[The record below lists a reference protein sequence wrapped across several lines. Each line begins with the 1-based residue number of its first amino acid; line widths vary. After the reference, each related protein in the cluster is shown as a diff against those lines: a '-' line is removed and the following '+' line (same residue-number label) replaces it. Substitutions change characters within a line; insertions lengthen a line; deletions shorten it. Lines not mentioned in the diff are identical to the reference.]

1 MPKIDVARLNAVRPQ
16 AKPSDNPPE
25 ATSTHSDDAKDP
37 MEVDRVPMGRTL
49 SKRNEKVVKHLKR
62 GATEKEMESFQKRVL
77 RIPIEKPFEEAYFT
91 HILWM
96 FFRETRETEEDIRR
110 MFCGA
115 REKMKKRITLKKKSD
130 PEKFAIPCT
139 VKGIE
144 FPHALCNTTA
154 SVNILPRIISS
165 GGIIRDLEVQIEAC
179 GKGTRFS
186 RINGADRRAS
196 INREIQESIDR
207 ANNQSVDD
215 KTSVIDRHPSET
227 TIHCK
232 QNPNYDNQYLTQDE
246 FGIFRDP
253 DGYARAID
261 DGHAMHVSREEIA
274 EILQIINGVDN
285 LFMQQHIVPSHQRM
299 VMAVHLRKRE
309 GRGRWT
315 SKASRVH
322 RRFKLIRPFKD
333 KGGTSLIHSV
343 FGQAVKAKHL
353 REFSVQ
359 DLACV
364 QAVVVKLFKMEGG
377 MKMKV
382 AVTFKGSNYLVWSR
396 MVKNAVGSK
405 GLWKHITSGEAPM
418 AITQGGLIVKL
429 ELSITLIEMLG

>member
-1 MPKIDVARLNAVRPQ
+1 MEQ
-16 AKPSDNPPE
+16 
-25 ATSTHSDDAKDP
+25 TDAH
-37 MEVDRVPMGRTL
+37 R
-49 SKRNEKVVKHLKR
+49 S
-62 GATEKEMESFQKRVL
+62 TEKHKSRSTEPQ
-77 RIPIEKPFEEAYFT
+77 PIG
-91 HILWM
+91 
-96 FFRETRETEEDIRR
+96 RR
-110 MFCGA
+110 QNLHH
-115 REKMKKRITLKKKSD
+115 RS
-130 PEKFAIPCT
+130 
-139 VKGIE
+139 
-144 FPHALCNTTA
+144 
-154 SVNILPRIISS
+154 
-165 GGIIRDLEVQIEAC
+165 
-179 GKGTRFS
+179 
-186 RINGADRRAS
+186 
-196 INREIQESIDR
+196 
-207 ANNQSVDD
+207 
-215 KTSVIDRHPSET
+215 TSVRNHHP
-227 TIHCK
+227 
-232 QNPNYDNQYLTQDE
+232 L
-246 FGIFRDP
+246 DP
-253 DGYARAID
+253 DGYARAVD

-333 KGGTSLIHSV
+333 KGGMSLIHSV

-364 QAVVVKLFKMEGG
+364 QAVDVKLFKMESG

-418 AITQGGLIVKL
+418 AITQGALVTYTGALNPRGNDQDFIRRSEMDALIKMLKDNGLIVKL